1 LRHLLALE
9 SIVDCLHGGVL
20 PQGMFA
26 VDRKGQL
33 AFLAALPTFAAHS
46 MDTDWYAVDRQ
57 GHVALW
63 ESGEEGA
70 VPYDAHRQSW
80 SELSIELAMQHA
92 LLATAE
98 TSGQPSIVLLDHKAR
113 TIGLRELPSS
123 WRGVLQFD
131 NAAYLQMFCE
141 EYPHLVE
148 RVLTGADHAIEVF
161 DLVADIFR
169 DYWDAGAIRVAC
181 ILPKVVSAPALG
193 LYEYQRKHVPRH
205 RLLIHELPAALRD
218 QISALQLGLD
228 FDSCERFDPETKL
241 KCLLY
246 GR

>member
-1 LRHLLALE
+1 MDRLRGA
-9 SIVDCLHGGVL
+9 VL
-20 PQGMFA
+20 PQGVLA

-33 AFLAALPTFAAHS
+33 AFLAARPTFAAHS
-46 MDTDWYAVDRQ
+46 MDTDWYAVDRH

-63 ESGEEGA
+63 ESNEEGA
-70 VPYDAHRQSW
+70 VPYDAHKQSW

-92 LLATAE
+92 LLAIAD
-98 TSGQPSIVLLDHKAR
+98 SPGRPCIVSLDHKAR
-113 TIGLRELPSS
+113 SIGLRELPSI
-123 WRGVLQFD
+123 WAGVLQFD
-131 NAAYLQMFCE
+131 HADYLQMFVE

-161 DLVADIFR
+161 DLVSDVFR
-169 DYWDAGAIRVAC
+169 DYWDAGAIRAAC
-181 ILPKVVSAPALG
+181 ILPKIVSAPALG
-193 LYEYQRKHVPRH
+193 LYEYSCGFSGPYQRKHVPAH